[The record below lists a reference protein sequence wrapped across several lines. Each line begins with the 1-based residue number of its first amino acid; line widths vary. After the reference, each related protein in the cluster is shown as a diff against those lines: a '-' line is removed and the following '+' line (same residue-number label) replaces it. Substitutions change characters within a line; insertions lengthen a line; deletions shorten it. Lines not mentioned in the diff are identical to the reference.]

1 MQHVGSSSL
10 TRGRTRAL
18 HPGSEVSWSW
28 NYQGGSSVLFL
39 KESVNVVPPS
49 LPWETVLVA
58 SRYPCLSFFPLLQAS
73 WFCHGRSWAASPEPG
88 RRQFS
93 SQAPPLLRGGWER
106 AWGPSLW
113 EDICWGSFPGKAV
126 FLFFLQ
132 APFPVSWDLP
142 SLNLMLRTQQP
153 SEKVQTRERANCR
166 ESVGGAEVAESQ
178 QDPVPKS
185 DLSESLNHTRS

>member
-1 MQHVGSSSL
+1 MWFL
-10 TRGRTRAL
+10 LPCRGRQCWLPPDIHAFPFSLCYKHPGFAMAGHGL
-18 HPGSEVSWSW
+18 HPQSQE
-28 NYQGGSSVLFL
+28 GGSSLPRH
-39 KESVNVVPPS
+39 PPS
-49 LPWETVLVA
+49 P
-58 SRYPCLSFFPLLQAS
+58 
-73 WFCHGRSWAASPEPG
+73 
-88 RRQFS
+88 
-93 SQAPPLLRGGWER
+93 LRGGWER

-126 FLFFLQ
+126 FLFFFLQ
-132 APFPVSWDLP
+132 APFPASWDLP